1 MLNSYKKNV
10 KGVSTKIR
18 RGNAS
23 RRQVNQRPPSG
34 QKNNCNKGK
43 VKGRIHNYPL
53 WMYPFVSC
61 KYKMSCF
68 TAAANRRACLE
79 V

>member
-1 MLNSYKKNV
+1 MVNSYKKNI

-23 RRQVNQRPPSG
+23 RRNSFDDLNKKTG
-34 QKNNCNKGK
+34 NKGK
-43 VKGRIHNYPL
+43 VKGRAMDTCFMLHTRA
-53 WMYPFVSC
+53 MDGKFKRSC
-61 KYKMSCF
+61 Y
-68 TAAANRRACLE
+68 TAAANRRACLK

>member
-1 MLNSYKKNV
+1 MVNSYKKNI

-23 RRQVNQRPPSG
+23 RRNSFDG
-34 QKNNCNKGK
+34 LNKKTGNKGK
-43 VKGRIHNYPL
+43 VKGRAMNTYFPC
-53 WMYPFVSC
+53 YSGKFKRSC
-61 KYKMSCF
+61 Y
-68 TAAANRRACLE
+68 TAAANRRACLK